1 MNNDFFYNYKN
12 EAFFEDGTIKKI
24 LILLVAGGIIGVLL
38 AVMFAGFLYGIQPK
52 IDEGQ
57 LSYGKLFIII
67 IAPCILLGLITGIL
81 LL

>member
-24 LILLVAGGIIGVLL
+24 LILLIAGGIIGVLL

-52 IDEGQ
+52 TSEK
-57 LSYGKLFIII
+57 KL
-67 IAPCILLGLITGIL
+67 GY
-81 LL
+81 

>member
-24 LILLVAGGIIGVLL
+24 LILLIAGGIIGVLL

-52 IDEGQ
+52 TSEK
-57 LSYGKLFIII
+57 KLERAWF
-67 IAPCILLGLITGIL
+67 AFLILTFL
-81 LL
+81 